1 MRKAETT
8 STSPPTPAAFF
19 PGDKP
24 TPAEVFG
31 AIRKACRAA
40 GSQSAWAASIGIT
53 PQYLSDVLNCRRE
66 PNKAILS
73 ALGLRR
79 VVAYVGMGKNEVKL

>member
-8 STSPPTPAAFF
+8 STSPPTQVAFF

-24 TPAEVFG
+24 TLAEVFG
-31 AIRKACRAA
+31 AIRTACRAS

-53 PQYLSDVLNCRRE
+53 PQYLSDVLNCRRD
-66 PNKAILS
+66 PSMTILRAI
-73 ALGLRR
+73 GLRR
-79 VVAYVGMGKNEVKL
+79 VVTYVGMGKAK